1 MWQQSKIFSSHDS
14 SLPISHGPL
23 AILICWFD
31 VQGTFLIIISVHK
44 ISSDKNINLL
54 QNITFIHIILSDTY
68 TLTVPPSII
77 LNMVLVWILMCLKV
91 NRIEVSECADA
102 STDACVC
109 VCVRACV
116 FESEGVGVEEV
127 SVLDSGV
134 DEVMRLLK
142 LTVTPSLHTHT
153 HTHTLS
159 LSLKGDEWYLA
170 LASWLALTYNATYTR
185 SLEQRDG
192 ATWPLIWPQT
202 VPVSAYVYQ
211 SIYIYYFSTFS
222 MSSIWC
228 QIESL
233 EKSWSAC
240 SFV

>member
-14 SLPISHGPL
+14 SLPISHGPS

-54 QNITFIHIILSDTY
+54 QNITFIHTILSDTY
-68 TLTVPPSII
+68 TLKVPPSII

-102 STDACVC
+102 STDVC
-109 VCVRACV
+109 VFVC
-116 FESEGVGVEEV
+116 ESVGVEEV

-153 HTHTLS
+153 HS
-159 LSLKGDEWYLA
+159 LSFSEGWWVIFGSGFLA
-170 LASWLALTYNATYTR
+170 GIDTQCHLHPIIRRARRRDMTSDLTTN
-185 SLEQRDG
+185 SSCQRLRL
-192 ATWPLIWPQT
+192 PIHLH
-202 VPVSAYVYQ
+202 
-211 SIYIYYFSTFS
+211 
-222 MSSIWC
+222 
-228 QIESL
+228 L
-233 EKSWSAC
+233 LL
-240 SFV
+240 

>member
-54 QNITFIHIILSDTY
+54 QNITFIHTILSDTY
-68 TLTVPPSII
+68 TLKVPPSII

-102 STDACVC
+102 STDVCVFVCVC
-109 VCVRACV
+109 VCACV
-116 FESEGVGVEEV
+116 WEWECWGGGGV
-127 SVLDSGV
+127 SVGFWCGWGNAAL
-134 DEVMRLLK
+134 EAYCN
-142 LTVTPSLHTHT
+142 SLFTHTHT

-159 LSLKGDEWYLA
+159 LFLWRVMSDI
-170 LASWLALTYNATYTR
+170 WLWLLGWHWHTMPLTP
-185 SLEQRDG
+185 DH
-192 ATWPLIWPQT
+192 
-202 VPVSAYVYQ
+202 
-211 SIYIYYFSTFS
+211 
-222 MSSIWC
+222 
-228 QIESL
+228 
-233 EKSWSAC
+233 
-240 SFV
+240 

>member
-1 MWQQSKIFSSHDS
+1 
-14 SLPISHGPL
+14 
-23 AILICWFD
+23 
-31 VQGTFLIIISVHK
+31 
-44 ISSDKNINLL
+44 
-54 QNITFIHIILSDTY
+54 
-68 TLTVPPSII
+68 
-77 LNMVLVWILMCLKV
+77 MCLKV

-102 STDACVC
+102 STDVCVCLCVCVCARARVCVC
-109 VCVRACV
+109 VCV
-116 FESEGVGVEEV
+116 FESESVGVEEV

-170 LASWLALTYNATYTR
+170 LASWLALTHNATYTR